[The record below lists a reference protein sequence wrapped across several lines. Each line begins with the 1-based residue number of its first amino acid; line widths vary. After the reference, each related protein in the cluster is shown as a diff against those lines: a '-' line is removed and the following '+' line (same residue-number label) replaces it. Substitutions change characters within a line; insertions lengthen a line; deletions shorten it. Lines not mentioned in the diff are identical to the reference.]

1 MTGPQTL
8 ARPLSQRALTLAQPP
23 QEPMLEAD
31 IPEAAIAAGVA
42 ALERG
47 ETHYTDR
54 PGIGALRS
62 LIADDLNRRFS
73 LGLKAGDV
81 TITCGATEAR
91 FAVIRLLNTLTPNP
105 FAATGSGQP
114 KHAGPLSPSGR
125 GEKEMSVVCPG
136 NSTLIAG
143 AIHLTG
149 AKLEKDTTGG
159 ASLIY
164 LTPSDDPAVITSLLD
179 YAKENSVWVVW
190 DESLVK
196 SADFHPATD
205 LELTPRVVTVGGLDE
220 QMPGWRVGWMAGSQ
234 AAEKLRAFK
243 QSMTIC
249 ATSVSQWAAVE
260 MMKL

>member
-1 MTGPQTL
+1 MSGPQTL
-8 ARPLSQRALTLAQPP
+8 ARPLSQRAQTLAEPP
-23 QEPMLEAD
+23 AEPLLEAD
-31 IPEAAIAAGVA
+31 IPAAAIAAGIA

-54 PGIGALRS
+54 PGVGALRA

-91 FAVIRLLNTLTPNP
+91 FAAIRLLNTLTP
-105 FAATGSGQP
+105 GSL
-114 KHAGPLSPSGR
+114 AGERSDENR
-125 GEKEMSVVCPG
+125 VVVCPG
-136 NSTLIAG
+136 DAALIAG
-143 AIHLTG
+143 AAHLTG
-149 AKLEKDTTGG
+149 AALAQDTSNG

-164 LTPSDDPAVITSLLD
+164 LTPKDDRARINALLD
-179 YAKENSVWVVW
+179 YAKTNNVWVVW
-190 DESLVK
+190 DESAAR
-196 SADFHPATD
+196 SSDFHPATD
-205 LELTPRVVTVGGLDE
+205 SELAPRVVTLGGLDE
-220 QMPGWRVGWMAGSQ
+220 VMPGWRVGWMAGSR

-243 QSMTIC
+243 QSLTIC